1 VARGEG
7 GEKRFTVRSRIEAIP
22 GRLEQIWAESAAT
35 QQDPACVADA
45 MAQKLIG
52 RG

>member
-1 VARGEG
+1 MSA
-7 GEKRFTVRSRIEAIP
+7 TATPSLVRSRIEAIP
-22 GRLEQIWAESAAT
+22 GRLEAIWAEAAAT
-35 QQDPACVADA
+35 GPNPAAVADA

>member
-1 VARGEG
+1 
-7 GEKRFTVRSRIEAIP
+7 VRSRIEAIP

-35 QQDPACVADA
+35 GSNPAAVADA

-52 RG
+52 R

>member
-1 VARGEG
+1 
-7 GEKRFTVRSRIEAIP
+7 VRQRIEAIP
-22 GRLEQIWAESAAT
+22 GRLEQIWATSAET
-35 QQDPACVADA
+35 GTNPAEVADA